1 MEIVKNE
8 VKINRREMQAIK
20 RLDHHDLE
28 EYLTSVHGK
37 GRQAATAQWKQA
49 VAETLQETKGI
60 GPGRKELFW
69 ERLKNKI
76 SGVEKPSA

>member
-1 MEIVKNE
+1 
-8 VKINRREMQAIK
+8 MQAIK

-28 EYLTSVHGK
+28 EYLTAVHGK
-37 GRQAATAQWKQA
+37 GRQAATAQWKQT